1 MTSQVGRVILL
12 LFILVWTIQVNA
24 QEVREKAF
32 VKDTIITLGDTELYI
47 ALPKVKRKVYPVLM
61 AIHGSGREARSYKPG
76 DAKSSE
82 FYIHQRDLA
91 VDNGFMFVAVSN
103 GPDTWGTNRGLERI
117 LEAYYY
123 VGDQYSVEKK
133 WMFWTTSAGGV
144 LFIRL
149 AKESSELISR
159 AIGTF
164 PVYDLQESFS
174 RLGSAK
180 EAWKSLDVVKKYNP
194 VNYPEV
200 LINIPYLIFHGRDDS
215 AVPIKQHSERLKRVV
230 NEHGGKIKLY
240 NVPGGHSTGNW
251 NVYNDILIRA
261 FLVQQ
266 DL

>member
-1 MTSQVGRVILL
+1 MLVVSSQA
-12 LFILVWTIQVNA
+12 NA
-24 QEVREKAF
+24 QKEEKQVVS
-32 VKDTIITLGDTELYI
+32 VKDTVITLGDTELYI
-47 ALPKVKRKVYPVLM
+47 VVPKLPSKPYPVLM

-76 DAKSSE
+76 DARSSE
-82 FYIHQRDLA
+82 FYVHQRDLA

-117 LEAYYY
+117 LEAYNY
-123 VGDQYSVEKK
+123 VGDQYPVEKK
-133 WMFWTTSAGGV
+133 WTFWTTSAGGV

-149 AKESSELISR
+149 AKERSELISR

-164 PVYDLQESFS
+164 PVYDLEESFS
-174 RLGSAK
+174 RLQSSK
-180 EAWKSLDVVKKYNP
+180 EAWKSLDDVKKYNP

-200 LINIPYLIFHGRDDS
+200 LIDIPYLIFHGREDP

-240 NVPGGHSTGNW
+240 DVPGGHSTGNW
-251 NVYNDILIRA
+251 NIYNDILIRA